1 MVKLL
6 GGNPV
11 VGVLLGVALLAAGL
25 LTHRPVLAVAGGF
38 VGVISASRLLS
49 GSFANRRGRGP
60 RSRS

>member
-1 MVKLL
+1 MLKLL
-6 GGNPV
+6 GGSPV

-38 VGVISASRLLS
+38 VGVVSASRFLY
-49 GSFANRRGRGP
+49 GSFAGRRGGGT